1 MALGQARYAQINTP
15 LSQKLAQ
22 KKCLI
27 AVHRGSWG
35 GNITQNTIGAYAAAL
50 QMGADMVESDVNAT
64 TDGVLYSFHDG
75 NEKRVFGVDKG
86 IREMDSKE
94 VESYH
99 PINTCNEPTA
109 ARINRLTEVL
119 DFLSH
124 GELLNIDRAWNI
136 IPQLLEVL
144 DRYPNAKYQ
153 VVIKA
158 PLKAKEAYE
167 LLNAHPVKYMFMP
180 ICYSFEDVEAA
191 LSYPDLNVVGCEI
204 IAFDAQT
211 DLFSDACI
219 QKIHDKNLYA
229 WVNAITLGDV
239 RTKPLYAKLDDDVS
253 ILQDPALGWG
263 KLFEKK
269 IDIIQTDWPA
279 ILYQYRQ
286 KILGVE

>member
-1 MALGQARYAQINTP
+1 MALGQMRYAQINTP

-27 AVHRGSWG
+27 AAHRGSWG
-35 GNITQNTIGAYAAAL
+35 GNIAQNTVGAYKAAL
-50 QMGADMVESDVNAT
+50 QMGADIVETDVTAT

-75 NEKRVFGVDKG
+75 NEQRVFGVEKS
-86 IREMDSKE
+86 IRQMDSKE

-99 PINTCNEPTA
+99 PINTCNELTA

-153 VVIKA
+153 IVIKA
-158 PLKAKEAYE
+158 PLKAKAAYE
-167 LLNAHPVKYMFMP
+167 YLNAHPVKYMFMP

-204 IAFDAQT
+204 IAFDEQME
-211 DLFSDACI
+211 LFSDESI
-219 QKIHDKNLYA
+219 QRIHDRNLFV
-229 WVNAITLGDV
+229 WVNAVTLGDV
-239 RTKPLYAKLDDDVS
+239 GVRPLYAKLDDDVS
-253 ILQDPALGWG
+253 VLEDPSLGWG

-269 IDIIQTDWPA
+269 IDVMQTDWPA
-279 ILYQYRQ
+279 LLYQYRR
-286 KILGVE
+286 KILGV

>member
-1 MALGQARYAQINTP
+1 MRYAQINTP

-27 AVHRGSWG
+27 AAHRGSWG
-35 GNITQNTIGAYAAAL
+35 GNIAQNTVGAYKAAL
-50 QMGADMVESDVNAT
+50 QMGADIVETDVNAT

-75 NEKRVFGVDKG
+75 NEQRVFGVEKS
-86 IREMDSKE
+86 IRQMDSKE

-99 PINTCNEPTA
+99 PINTCNELTA

-158 PLKAKEAYE
+158 PLKAKAAYE
-167 LLNAHPVKYMFMP
+167 YLNAHPVKYMFMP

-204 IAFDAQT
+204 IAFDEQME
-211 DLFSDACI
+211 LFSDESI
-219 QKIHDKNLYA
+219 QRIHDRNLFV
-229 WVNAITLGDV
+229 WVNAVTLGDV
-239 RTKPLYAKLDDDVS
+239 GVRPLYAKLDDDVS
-253 ILQDPALGWG
+253 VLEDPSLGWG
-263 KLFEKK
+263 NLFEKK
-269 IDIIQTDWPA
+269 IDVMQTDWPA
-279 ILYQYRQ
+279 LLYQYRR
-286 KILGVE
+286 KILGV

>member
-1 MALGQARYAQINTP
+1 MALGQMRYAQINTP

-27 AVHRGSWG
+27 AAHRGSWG
-35 GNITQNTIGAYAAAL
+35 GNIAQNTVGAYKAAL
-50 QMGADMVESDVNAT
+50 QMGADIVETDVTAT

-75 NEKRVFGVDKG
+75 NEQRVFGVEKS
-86 IREMDSKE
+86 IRQMDSKE

-99 PINTCNEPTA
+99 PINTCNELTA

-144 DRYPNAKYQ
+144 DHYPNAKYQ

-158 PLKAKEAYE
+158 PLKAKAAYE
-167 LLNAHPVKYMFMP
+167 YLNAHPVKYMFMP

-204 IAFDAQT
+204 IAFDEQME
-211 DLFSDACI
+211 LFSDESI
-219 QKIHDKNLYA
+219 QRIHDRNLFV
-229 WVNAITLGDV
+229 WVNAVTLGDV
-239 RTKPLYAKLDDDVS
+239 GVRPLYAKLDDDVS
-253 ILQDPALGWG
+253 VLEDPSLGWG

-269 IDIIQTDWPA
+269 IDVMQTDWPA
-279 ILYQYRQ
+279 LLYQYRR
-286 KILGVE
+286 KILGV

>member
-1 MALGQARYAQINTP
+1 MALGQMRYAQINTP

-27 AVHRGSWG
+27 AAHRGSWG
-35 GNITQNTIGAYAAAL
+35 GNITQNTVGAYKVAL
-50 QMGADMVESDVNAT
+50 QMGADIVETDVNAT

-75 NEKRVFGVDKG
+75 NEQRVFGVEKS
-86 IREMDSKE
+86 IRQMDSKE

-99 PINTCNEPTA
+99 PINTCNELTA

-158 PLKAKEAYE
+158 PLKAKAAYE
-167 LLNAHPVKYMFMP
+167 YLNAHPVKYMFMP

-191 LSYPDLNVVGCEI
+191 LSSPDLNVVGCEI
-204 IAFDAQT
+204 IAFDEQME
-211 DLFSDACI
+211 LFSDESI
-219 QKIHDKNLYA
+219 QRIHDRNLFV
-229 WVNAITLGDV
+229 WVNAVTLGDV
-239 RTKPLYAKLDDDVS
+239 GVRPLYAKLDDDVS
-253 ILQDPALGWG
+253 VLEDPSLGWG

-269 IDIIQTDWPA
+269 IDVMQTDWPA
-279 ILYQYRQ
+279 LLYQYRR
-286 KILGVE
+286 KILGV